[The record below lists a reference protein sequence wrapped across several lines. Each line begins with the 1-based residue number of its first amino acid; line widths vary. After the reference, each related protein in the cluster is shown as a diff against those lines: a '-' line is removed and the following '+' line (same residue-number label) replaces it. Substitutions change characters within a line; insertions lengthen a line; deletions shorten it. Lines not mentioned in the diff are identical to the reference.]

1 MLKKFGCFLGLCF
14 YALGS
19 IGGLGY
25 CLYSGAW
32 LIAIAVV
39 ILGIMAF
46 PTAKKLFKELTD

>member
-46 PTAKKLFKELTD
+46 PTAKKLFKELTS